1 MKIGFN
7 ISLQRRF
14 ILFLLLPVTVLL
26 FTVGGFGW
34 YFARQALLDQ
44 WREAAV
50 LRLQRAA
57 HFIDMR
63 LGRPI
68 DWIEIFHHS
77 GSLTSS
83 RFSQQQV
90 LEQLQRLDG
99 VVRAELQWLDEGGD
113 RMEMPGRGMGMGRP
127 MGPMM
132 QFSRGRISRLTLPE
146 YNAEQD
152 AKTVI
157 LASELLDDSG
167 KRLGRLEVEIR
178 FESLLKDIFQ
188 LGWWQ
193 SETAYLTDAE
203 GRFLIRT
210 GAAPRDRKR
219 LGETKDPLE
228 IRLLERMRA
237 EASGTVLGPGIPP
250 RRVAGFCRTQ
260 TAGWTLVLLAPGEK
274 ILSPIIRFRNLY
286 ALGGIGLVL
295 LVLVLIRLNTGQ
307 MVRSIALLSR
317 AAGRIAGGDYVNA
330 EIPRAG
336 REIDRLASSFNAMV
350 DGLKQR
356 DLITRTFGRYVD
368 HEVARRLIERPEAAR
383 LGGEKRQVA
392 ILMSDIRGFTPMAES
407 LSPEATIRILN
418 HYFSHMIRQIDA
430 YGGIIVDFFGDAV
443 LVFFDPFETPLRPM
457 VLQAVR
463 CSLSMQTEMDR
474 FNREMEEENLP
485 TFQMG
490 IGIHAGEVVVGN
502 IGSEAR
508 AKYGIVGKAVN
519 LTQRIQAA
527 AEGGQVVVSEAVAE
541 HARDCLT
548 IEDGF
553 EANLKGIETP
563 VHLSVVTDCEEFGNS
578 S

>member
-1 MKIGFN
+1 MLTFRN

-68 DWIEIFHHS
+68 DWIEAFHRS
-77 GSLTSS
+77 GSLTGS
-83 RFSQQQV
+83 RFSQQQI
-90 LEQLQRLDG
+90 LEQLQSLEG
-99 VVRAELQWLDEGGD
+99 VVRAELQWQEQSGD
-113 RMEMPGRGMGMGRP
+113 WMEAGRAMGMGRP

-152 AKTVI
+152 AKTVV
-157 LASELLDDSG
+157 LASDLLDGSG

-203 GRFLIRT
+203 GRFLLRT
-210 GAAPRDRKR
+210 GVAPPDRKR
-219 LGETKDPLE
+219 LGETDDPLE
-228 IRLLERMRA
+228 IRLLERMR
-237 EASGTVLGPGIPP
+237 EENSGTVLGPGIPP
-250 RRVAGFCRTQ
+250 RRVAGFCRTE
-260 TAGWTLVLLAPGEK
+260 TAGWTLVLFAPGEK
-274 ILSPIIRFRNLY
+274 ILSPIIRFRNIY
-286 ALGGIGLVL
+286 ALGGIGLIL
-295 LVLVLIRLNTGQ
+295 LVLVLIRLNTGK
-307 MVRSIALLSR
+307 MVRSIAALSR
-317 AAGRIAGGDYVNA
+317 AAGRIARGDYVNA
-330 EIPRAG
+330 EAPRAG

-368 HEVARRLIERPEAAR
+368 HEVARRLIERPESSR

-418 HYFSHMIRQIDA
+418 HYFSHMIQHIDA
-430 YGGIIVDFFGDAV
+430 HGGIIVDFFGDAV
-443 LVFFDPFETPLRPM
+443 LVFFDPFESPVKPM

-463 CSLSMQTEMDR
+463 CGLAMEKEMVR

-490 IGIHAGEVVVGN
+490 IGVHAGEVVVGN
-502 IGSEAR
+502 IGSESR

-527 AEGGQVVVSEAVAE
+527 AEGGQVVVSEEVVA
-541 HARDCLT
+541 HAKDCLT
-548 IEDGF
+548 IEDRF
-553 EANLKGIETP
+553 EATLKGIDTP
-563 VHLSVVTDCEEFGNS
+563 VRLSVVSDCEDFGNS